1 MRLGGPVF
9 NSDGGPYEWVAAL
22 QRRGYRASYC
32 PVSHEDDRETIAAY
46 INSAHDADIMIAEVG
61 AWSNPLSR
69 ADHTRQEAI
78 AYCQEQL
85 ALADEVGAV
94 CCVNI
99 AGSRGDLWDGPDA
112 DNLTCETFDLIVET
126 VHKIMDAVKPQR
138 TFYTL
143 ETMPWLYPDS
153 TESYLALLK
162 AINRPR
168 FAVHFDPVNLI
179 CSPQRYFSNG
189 ALIQEFVEKLGPH
202 LVGVHL
208 KDVVL
213 NPNLTRTWMKSGL
226 VWGTLTIMCSSSHCR
241 HSDVIFRSC
250 WNTWRGKKST
260 GWQPAMSEPW
270 RPRTGSNSNWKSNPP
285 RRNLG
290 EDVRRWEIAC

>member
-213 NPNLTRTWMKSGL
+213 NPNLTTHLDEVRPGLGHLNYNVLLKSLQALGRDIPIMLEHLEGEEEYRLAASYVRTMAAKNGVEL
-226 VWGTLTIMCSSSHCR
+226 
-241 HSDVIFRSC
+241 
-250 WNTWRGKKST
+250 
-260 GWQPAMSEPW
+260 
-270 RPRTGSNSNWKSNPP
+270 
-285 RRNLG
+285 
-290 EDVRRWEIAC
+290 

>member
-32 PVSHEDDRETIAAY
+32 PVSHEDDHETIAAY

-179 CSPQRYFSNG
+179 CSPQRYFNNG
-189 ALIQEFVEKLGPH
+189 ALIQEFVEKLGPQ

-208 KDVVL
+208 NDVVL
-213 NPNLTRTWMKSGL
+213 NPNLTLHLDVVRPGLGHLNYNVLLKSLQALGRDIPIMLEHLEGEEEYRLAASYVRTMAAKNGVEL
-226 VWGTLTIMCSSSHCR
+226 
-241 HSDVIFRSC
+241 
-250 WNTWRGKKST
+250 
-260 GWQPAMSEPW
+260 
-270 RPRTGSNSNWKSNPP
+270 
-285 RRNLG
+285 
-290 EDVRRWEIAC
+290 

>member
-46 INSAHDADIMIAEVG
+46 INIAHDADIMIAEVG

-94 CCVNI
+94 CCINI

-112 DNLTCETFDLIVET
+112 DNLTSDTFDLIVET

-162 AINRPR
+162 AIDRPR

-202 LVGVHL
+202 LVGVHI

-213 NPNLTRTWMKSGL
+213 NPNLTTHLDEVRPGLGHLNYNVLIKSLQALGRDIPIMLKHLEGEEEYRLAASYVRTMAAKNGVEL
-226 VWGTLTIMCSSSHCR
+226 
-241 HSDVIFRSC
+241 
-250 WNTWRGKKST
+250 
-260 GWQPAMSEPW
+260 
-270 RPRTGSNSNWKSNPP
+270 
-285 RRNLG
+285 
-290 EDVRRWEIAC
+290 

>member
-22 QRRGYRASYC
+22 QRRGYRAAYC
-32 PVSHEDDRETIAAY
+32 PVSHEDDRETITAY

-112 DNLTCETFDLIVET
+112 DNLTSDTFDLIVET
-126 VHKIMDAVKPQR
+126 VQKIMDAVKPQR

-189 ALIQEFVEKLGPH
+189 ALIQEFVEKLGPN

-213 NPNLTRTWMKSGL
+213 NPNLTTHLDEVRPGQGYLNYNVLLKSLQALGRDIPIMLEHLEGEEEYRLAASYVRTMAVKNGVDL
-226 VWGTLTIMCSSSHCR
+226 
-241 HSDVIFRSC
+241 
-250 WNTWRGKKST
+250 
-260 GWQPAMSEPW
+260 
-270 RPRTGSNSNWKSNPP
+270 
-285 RRNLG
+285 
-290 EDVRRWEIAC
+290 

>member
-9 NSDGGPYEWVAAL
+9 NSDSGPYEWIAAL

-32 PVSHEDDRETIAAY
+32 PVTHEDDRETIAAY
-46 INSAHDADIMIAEVG
+46 VNSAHDADIMIAEVG

-69 ADHTRQEAI
+69 AEHTRQEAI

-112 DNLTCETFDLIVET
+112 DNLTSDTFDLIVET
-126 VHKIMDAVKPQR
+126 VQKIMDAVKPQR
-138 TFYTL
+138 TCYTL

-189 ALIQEFVEKLGPH
+189 VLIQEFVEKLGPH

-213 NPNLTRTWMKSGL
+213 NPNLTTHLDEVRPGLGHLNYTVLLKSLQALGRDIPIMLEHLEGDEEYRLAASYVRTMAVKNGIEL
-226 VWGTLTIMCSSSHCR
+226 
-241 HSDVIFRSC
+241 
-250 WNTWRGKKST
+250 
-260 GWQPAMSEPW
+260 
-270 RPRTGSNSNWKSNPP
+270 
-285 RRNLG
+285 
-290 EDVRRWEIAC
+290 

>member
-22 QRRGYRASYC
+22 QRRGYRAAYC
-32 PVSHEDDRETIAAY
+32 PVSHEDDRETITAY

-112 DNLTCETFDLIVET
+112 DNLTSDTFDLIVET
-126 VHKIMDAVKPQR
+126 VQKIMDAVKPQR

-213 NPNLTRTWMKSGL
+213 NPNLTTHLDEVRPGLGYLNYNVLLKSLQALGRDIPIMLEHLEGEEEYRLAASYVRTMAVKNGVEL
-226 VWGTLTIMCSSSHCR
+226 
-241 HSDVIFRSC
+241 
-250 WNTWRGKKST
+250 
-260 GWQPAMSEPW
+260 
-270 RPRTGSNSNWKSNPP
+270 
-285 RRNLG
+285 
-290 EDVRRWEIAC
+290 

>member
-179 CSPQRYFSNG
+179 CSPQRYFNNG
-189 ALIQEFVEKLGPH
+189 ALIQEFVEKLGPQ

-208 KDVVL
+208 NDVVL
-213 NPNLTRTWMKSGL
+213 NPNLTLHLDVVRPGLGHLNYNVLLKSLQALGRDIPIMLEHLEGEEEYRLAASYVRTMAAKNGVEL
-226 VWGTLTIMCSSSHCR
+226 
-241 HSDVIFRSC
+241 
-250 WNTWRGKKST
+250 
-260 GWQPAMSEPW
+260 
-270 RPRTGSNSNWKSNPP
+270 
-285 RRNLG
+285 
-290 EDVRRWEIAC
+290 